1 MARLISDVP
10 PTKCPFDTH
19 PMTMNKEYPVLR
31 FPSTSN
37 PLPSRVLFDG
47 RPLRGRALGWAAA
60 ACAMALLSGC
70 VGTTT
75 KKFSVQ
81 EDFGSVATYSRLFDA
96 TPLETCEASRRALLS
111 QGFVITS
118 SAKEMVEGSKNFQP
132 EPESHLQMVVRVVCV
147 PEADNGKVSLGFVT
161 ATQDTFSLRKTN
173 NSASL
178 GVGAIGSVSLPFSS
192 TSESLV
198 KVGSETISKAAFYE
212 NFFDLVKRYLVMDKT
227 AED

>member
-1 MARLISDVP
+1 MRFLWTSP
-10 PTKCPFDTH
+10 PSPWPPAPD
-19 PMTMNKEYPVLR
+19 R
-31 FPSTSN
+31 
-37 PLPSRVLFDG
+37 
-47 RPLRGRALGWAAA
+47 RPLGRTAAWAAT
-60 ACAMALLSGC
+60 ACAVALLSGC
-70 VGTTT
+70 VGTTS

-81 EDFGSVATYSRLFDA
+81 EDFGSVTTYSRLFDA
-96 TPLETCEASRRALLS
+96 SPVDTCEASRRALLS
-111 QGFVITS
+111 QGFVISTN
-118 SAKEMVEGSKNFQP
+118 AKETVEGSKNFQP

-198 KVGSETISKAAFYE
+198 KVGSETISKPDFYE
-212 NFFDLVKRYLVMDKT
+212 NFFDLVKRYLAMDQ
-227 AED
+227 ASAN